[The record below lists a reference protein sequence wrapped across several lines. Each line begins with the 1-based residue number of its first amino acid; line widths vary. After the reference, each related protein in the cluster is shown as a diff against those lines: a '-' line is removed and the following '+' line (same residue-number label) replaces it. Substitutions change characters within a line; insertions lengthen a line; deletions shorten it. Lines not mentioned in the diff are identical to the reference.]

1 MLIAKYLNTQS
12 KIEHFFREFMQLTKI
27 LRAINKRELNFV
39 KCLNMFDVE
48 SNSKFNDNN
57 NSSIKFLKLHT
68 QIFIQTIDNFFIIL
82 MRFH

>member
-12 KIEHFFREFMQLTKI
+12 KIEHFFREFMQLTKT
-27 LRAINKRELNFV
+27 LCAINKRELNFV
-39 KCLNMFDVE
+39 KCLNVFDVE

-57 NSSIKFLKLHT
+57 SLIIKFLKLHT
-68 QIFIQTIDNFFIIL
+68 QIFIQTIDSFFIIL